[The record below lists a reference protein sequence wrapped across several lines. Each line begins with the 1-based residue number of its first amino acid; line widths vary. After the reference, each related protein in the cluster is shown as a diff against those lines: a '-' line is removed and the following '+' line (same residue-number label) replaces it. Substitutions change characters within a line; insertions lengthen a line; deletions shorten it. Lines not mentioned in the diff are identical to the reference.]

1 MKVTRILVG
10 VLLSSLLVF
19 TFLAYGPVHG
29 LFADE
34 HAQSTWHGTWKDTP
48 RSLAETEKLA
58 SDIVIAEVG
67 SIEKGPDIVVAAAG
81 EPNGVDVIPTQR
93 ITLKVQESMKGS
105 ANEVVVFHTGD
116 GVQFIPGDP
125 SYAVGERYVLFLTPK
140 GDETGSRGKVSTH
153 RVVSPEGR
161 YLVGKDE
168 TLTTFSDM
176 DFAKS
181 FNGKALGHLKSS
193 VKAVKGEK

>member
-1 MKVTRILVG
+1 MKLTRMLFG
-10 VLLSSLLVF
+10 VLTTTLLIA

-58 SDIVIAEVG
+58 SDIVLAEV
-67 SIEKGPDIVVAAAG
+67 SSVEKGPDIVVEAAS
-81 EPNGVDVIPTQR
+81 EPTGLDVIPTQR
-93 ITLKVQESMKGS
+93 ITLKVEESMKGS
-105 ANEVVVFHTGD
+105 ASQVVVFHTGD

-140 GDETGSRGKVSTH
+140 DDGNASRDAASTH

-176 DFAKS
+176 AFAKS
-181 FNGKALGHLKSS
+181 FNGKALGHMKNS
-193 VKAVKGEK
+193 VKAARGEK

>member
-34 HAQSTWHGTWKDTP
+34 HASTWHGTWKDTP

-67 SIEKGPDIVVAAAG
+67 SVEKGPDIVVAAAG
-81 EPNGVDVIPTQR
+81 EPTGLDVIPTQR
-93 ITLKVQESMKGS
+93 ITLKVRESMKGS
-105 ANEVVVFHTGD
+105 ADEVVVFHTGD

-140 GDETGSRGKVSTH
+140 DDEKNVY

-161 YLVGKDE
+161 YQVGKDE

-176 DFAKS
+176 AFAKS
-181 FNGKALGHLKSS
+181 FNGKALGHMKSS
-193 VKAVKGEK
+193 VKAAKGEK